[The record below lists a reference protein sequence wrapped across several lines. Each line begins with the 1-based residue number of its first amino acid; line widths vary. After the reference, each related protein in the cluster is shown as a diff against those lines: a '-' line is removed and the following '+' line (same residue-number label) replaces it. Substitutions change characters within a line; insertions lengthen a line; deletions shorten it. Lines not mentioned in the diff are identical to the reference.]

1 MRKLLFA
8 LTVVACLAAHTALA
22 GPELR
27 NDHPDRYTVVT
38 GDTLWDIS
46 GRFLNEP
53 WFWPEIWH
61 VNPQIDNPHLIF
73 PGDVLA
79 LIYIDGQPRLTKVA
93 SERVIRLSPQVR
105 ATAIDTP
112 IPTIPLD
119 AIESFLS
126 ETRIIDSDLLDS
138 APYVLEGTDRR
149 IVSGAGDRVYARGN
163 ATRGENLSVFRRN
176 VEYVD
181 PETNEFLGL
190 EARSIGRG
198 RVSAAEGEV
207 LTFQLTRTREEVRT
221 EDRLLPAEDREIT
234 TSFQPSAPDKD
245 IRGLMIAVEDGVS
258 NIGQYDVVTVNRGE
272 REGLRPGNVLA
283 VYKEGGTV
291 RDPVT
296 DELVKLPSERAGL
309 LMVFRTYEKLSY
321 GLVLQASRP
330 LALMDSV
337 RNP

>member
-8 LTVVACLAAHTALA
+8 LTVVACLGAQAALG
-22 GPELR
+22 GPQLR
-27 NDHPDRYTVVT
+27 DDHPDRYTVVK

-46 GRFLNEP
+46 ARFLNEP

-79 LIYIDGQPRLTKVA
+79 LIYIDGEPRLTKVD

-105 ATAIDTP
+105 ATAIDTA

-126 ETRIIDSDLLDS
+126 ETRIIDSELLDA

-149 IVSGAGDRVYARGN
+149 IVSGAGDRVYARGQ
-163 ATRGENLSVFRRN
+163 ASRGENLSVFRRN

-207 LTFQLTRTREEVRT
+207 LTFQLTRSREEVRS

-234 TSFQPSAPDKD
+234 TRFQPSAPDED

-272 REGLRPGNVLA
+272 REGLRAGNVLA

-296 DELVKLPSERAGL
+296 DELVQLPSERAGL
-309 LMVFRTYEKLSY
+309 LMVFRTYDKLSY

-330 LALMDSV
+330 LSLMDSV